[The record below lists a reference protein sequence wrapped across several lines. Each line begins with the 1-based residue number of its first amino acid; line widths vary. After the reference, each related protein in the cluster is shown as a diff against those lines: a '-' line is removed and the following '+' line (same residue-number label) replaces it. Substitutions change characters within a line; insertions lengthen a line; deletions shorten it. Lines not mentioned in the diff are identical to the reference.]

1 LLSEIKQNPEAFF
14 IAEIT
19 IELAVLYWLFEKL
32 KTSKDGNR
40 ERPFNLKFKKLKKA
54 DAETEAIENHAHTP
68 VVSPSLSSCR
78 PKTS

>member
-19 IELAVLYWLFEKL
+19 IDLAVLYWLFEKL

-40 ERPFNLKFKKLKKA
+40 ERPFN
-54 DAETEAIENHAHTP
+54 
-68 VVSPSLSSCR
+68 
-78 PKTS
+78 